1 MMGDAA
7 AAGHSED
14 SDYEVG
20 KHFDLGLEHTRPGP
34 TRTARAAVRL
44 MTSERDTAGPQVC
57 SVRSATCSSAQKPV
71 AA

>member
-20 KHFDLGLEHTRPGP
+20 KHFDLGLEHQARTYQDCTRCSEVDDQC
-34 TRTARAAVRL
+34 ARHCR
-44 MTSERDTAGPQVC
+44 
-57 SVRSATCSSAQKPV
+57 AT
-71 AA
+71 